1 MSAFSLLF
9 IIFLFVFYRIHLNGK
24 QRKIEENMLLVQEL
38 SDKLKRT
45 NSDITVKDSYIDEL
59 LKQNSRPLNN
69 YAIPTTNI
77 KTHPGKRNTSTQK
90 LSA

>member
-45 NSDITVKDSYIDEL
+45 KFRHNS
-59 LKQNSRPLNN
+59 
-69 YAIPTTNI
+69 
-77 KTHPGKRNTSTQK
+77 KRQ
-90 LSA
+90 LY